1 MATSDNGSAFLTKFE
16 EREGEGLCLNI
27 WLMFKASLYVEIT
40 ANLILLDMLY
50 VILKIRGKREC
61 TRTCC
66 AFPRFHWSL
75 LQQLVELARVF

>member
-50 VILKIRGKREC
+50 CNSKDSRKTGMHENMLCISSI
-61 TRTCC
+61 
-66 AFPRFHWSL
+66 SL
-75 LQQLVELARVF
+75 ELIATIS